1 MSIKTFLLPDL
12 GEGLTEAELVRWMIA
27 EGDSVIVDQPIAEV
41 ETAKSLVE
49 IPCPF
54 EGVVSTLHGDAGQM
68 MLVDE
73 PFISVDTAGD
83 EPEAAAPAATEPAA
97 EPSSEGALSYREE
110 EMAGAQAP
118 EEADADEASG
128 NVLIGYGTGASKPS
142 TSRRRRPRAG
152 ITTAAASSETSTQA
166 VRVINPLVRKLAR
179 ENSIDIH
186 AVSGTG
192 PEGLVLRADV
202 QALIVQGQPAAA
214 VAAAPAAPVAAP
226 ASTAAPAQATPAKAA
241 AATAAGEDK
250 RTGLPLASS
259 QVLAG
264 VRKTIA
270 AAMSTSRRE
279 IPEATVWVDV
289 DVTKLLKLRGK
300 IKESEGQAP
309 SIMALISRFAVAG
322 LQRFTELNSR
332 IDVESD
338 GSLRHT
344 IFDGVNL
351 GFAAQTDRGLVVP
364 NVRDAH
370 KLNANELSAE
380 FARLAGVAREGKAG
394 VSDLSGSTFTI
405 NNYGVF
411 NVDGSAAIINYPEA
425 AILGLGRIVEK
436 PWVVNGKIKVRSI
449 CELTLSF
456 DHRVCDGGT
465 AAGFL
470 RYVADAMTDPKKAL
484 STL

>member
-12 GEGLTEAELVRWMIA
+12 GEGLTEAELVRWMVA
-27 EGDSVIVDQPIAEV
+27 AGDVVAVDQPIAEV

-73 PFISVDTAGD
+73 PFISVNTGGED
-83 EPEAAAPAATEPAA
+83 AAAPAGEEA
-97 EPSSEGALSYREE
+97 ERAQSYREE
-110 EMAGAQAP
+110 ERAGTQVPA
-118 EEADADEASG
+118 EDDAESDEGSG
-128 NVLIGYGTGASKPS
+128 NVLIGYGTSSAQRK
-142 TSRRRRPRAG
+142 TSRRRKPRSGVAS
-152 ITTAAASSETSTQA
+152 AAVQAPAEA

-179 ENSIDIH
+179 DNALDITT
-186 AVSGTG
+186 VQGTG
-192 PEGLVLRADV
+192 PEGLILRADV
-202 QALIVQGQPAAA
+202 EAALSADAVQPETAT
-214 VAAAPAAPVAAP
+214 PAAPMP
-226 ASTAAPAQATPAKAA
+226 TPAASA
-241 AATAAGEDK
+241 SASVAVPVAQTGEADAK
-250 RTGLPLASS
+250 TGLPVASS
-259 QVLAG
+259 QVLSG

-270 AAMSTSRRE
+270 NAMSTSRRE

-289 DVTKLLKLRGK
+289 DVTKLLKLRSK
-300 IKESEGQAP
+300 IKEADGQAP
-309 SIMALISRFAVAG
+309 SVMALVARFAVAG
-322 LQRFTELNSR
+322 LQRFPELNSR
-332 IDVESD
+332 IDVEAD
-338 GSLRHT
+338 GGLRHT
-344 IFDGVNL
+344 LFEGVNL

-370 KLNANELSAE
+370 KLNAKELSAE
-380 FARLAGVAREGKAG
+380 FARLASVAREGKAG
-394 VSDLSGSTFTI
+394 VADLSGSSFTI

-449 CELTLSF
+449 CEMTLSF

-465 AAGFL
+465 AAGFM
-470 RYVADAMTDPKKAL
+470 RYVADAMTDPKAAL
-484 STL
+484 ASL